1 MKQVNKFLRENIK
14 LLLLIFLFLQP
25 VIDLFTSI
33 SLNVFRLN
41 ITFGIIIRLIFLFLL
56 IYYFIFVRKRL
67 DKKKTYLY
75 LGSILLYIVLF
86 SLNVLVN
93 KDISSVM
100 YELQGI
106 IKIFYITLLLLVL
119 KDEKIDISNRNIVII
134 MFTYILLIIIPVI
147 TNTSFNGYTQ
157 GKVGNIG
164 WFNST
169 NEIASIL
176 SMLFPIFM
184 TFLIKDK
191 MKLIYKVI
199 MSLLLIYVMFS
210 LGSKIT
216 ILSMFITIFIF
227 IVLYFRHI
235 IKRRDSK
242 LMILIVSSIVI
253 ISSIGIFLVPKTNF
267 YKNIVVHMDFLGI
280 NCFSDLFTY
289 ENIDDFVFSERLS
302 FLEETRNNYNRS
314 DISSKI
320 LGIGYIENFGTDSIN
335 MKTIEMDYFDIM
347 YRTGII
353 GSILF
358 FVVFISLC
366 INKFKLFFSNFSKN
380 IKDVEDVSYIVS
392 LFIIL
397 LMALLSGHVLV
408 SPAVSIFVVVILLN
422 RHKISD

>member
-1 MKQVNKFLRENIK
+1 MKKINKFIRDNIK
-14 LLLLIFLFLQP
+14 LLILIFLFLQP
-25 VIDLFTSI
+25 IIDLFTSI

-41 ITFGIIIRLIFLFLL
+41 ITFGIIVRLIFLFLM
-56 IYYFIFVRKRL
+56 IYYFIFVRKKI

-75 LGSILLYIVLF
+75 LSGILLYVVLF
-86 SLNVLVN
+86 SLNVLIN
-93 KDISSVM
+93 KDLSSVF

-106 IKIFYITLLLLVL
+106 IKIFYITILLLIF
-119 KDEKIDISNRNIVII
+119 KEEKIDISNRNLVMI
-134 MFTYILLIIIPVI
+134 MFTYVLLIIIPVV

-157 GKVGNIG
+157 GKIGNIG

-169 NEIASIL
+169 NEISSIL

-184 TFLIKDK
+184 AFLVKDK
-191 MKLIYKVI
+191 MKIIYKVI

-227 IVLYFRHI
+227 IILYFRHI
-235 IKRRDSK
+235 IKKKDSR
-242 LMILIVSSIVI
+242 LLVIIVSSIIV
-253 ISSIGIFLVPKTNF
+253 ISSVGIFLVPKTNF
-267 YKNIVVHMDFLGI
+267 YKNIVIHLDYLGI
-280 NCFSDLFTY
+280 NCFSDLVTY
-289 ENIDDFVFSERLS
+289 ENIDDFIFSERLS
-302 FLEETRNNYNRS
+302 FLEETRNNYNRA
-314 DISSKI
+314 DISSKV
-320 LGIGYIENFGTDSIN
+320 LGIGYIENFGTDNIN

-366 INKFKLFFSNFSKN
+366 INRFKDFFSKIKKN
-380 IKDVEDVSYIVS
+380 IKDIDYVSYIVS

-397 LMALLSGHVLV
+397 IMSLLSGHVLV
-408 SPAVSIFVVVILLN
+408 SPGVSIFVVIILLN
-422 RHKISD
+422 RNKIKE